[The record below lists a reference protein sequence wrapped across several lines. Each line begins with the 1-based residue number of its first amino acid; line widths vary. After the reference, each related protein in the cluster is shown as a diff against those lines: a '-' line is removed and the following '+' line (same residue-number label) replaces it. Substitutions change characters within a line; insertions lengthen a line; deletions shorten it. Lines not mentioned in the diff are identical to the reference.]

1 MKTHNRFNTILVLLI
16 IILFVCMG
24 YLIYLQFFKNIE
36 GMGNNNSQ
44 EKLNNTLIKITN
56 LLNENNIHD
65 WFIGYGTL
73 LGIVREDSCIENDD
87 DIDIIVNAKEK
98 DKIHNILKNEGFILH
113 HHTCDRIIKTNE
125 TDEYASVDFYLS
137 EVDNKGNFKD
147 NWENVLWS
155 NCYNSEQKLIIYQW
169 KTTYLHLPNDYKTK
183 LVNRYGEDWKT
194 PQNTKGPNPPKEII

>member
-1 MKTHNRFNTILVLLI
+1 
-16 IILFVCMG
+16 MG

-87 DIDIIVNAKEK
+87 DIDIIVNVKEK
-98 DKIHNILKNEGFILH
+98 DKIHNILKNEGFTLD

-194 PQNTKGPNPPKEII
+194 PQDTKGPNPPKEII

>member
-1 MKTHNRFNTILVLLI
+1 
-16 IILFVCMG
+16 MG

-87 DIDIIVNAKEK
+87 DIDIIVNVKEK
-98 DKIHNILKNEGFILH
+98 DKIHNILKNEGFTLD

-125 TDEYASVDFYLS
+125 TAEYASVDFYLS

-194 PQNTKGPNPPKEII
+194 PQDTKGPNPPKEII

>member
-16 IILFVCMG
+16 IILLVCMG

-87 DIDIIVNAKEK
+87 DIDINAL
-98 DKIHNILKNEGFILH
+98 KILISFIITNI
-113 HHTCDRIIKTNE
+113 
-125 TDEYASVDFYLS
+125 
-137 EVDNKGNFKD
+137 
-147 NWENVLWS
+147 
-155 NCYNSEQKLIIYQW
+155 
-169 KTTYLHLPNDYKTK
+169 
-183 LVNRYGEDWKT
+183 
-194 PQNTKGPNPPKEII
+194 

>member
-1 MKTHNRFNTILVLLI
+1 MYYYLKLFFLGIYYFGYLLSASEKEISLVLEDNFGEMSYEAKDDMAYNGGDYNWD
-16 IILFVCMG
+16 ILDVNYKYTNYSSNNFRIQI
-24 YLIYLQFFKNIE
+24 LD
-36 GMGNNNSQ
+36 GNRISS
-44 EKLNNTLIKITN
+44 IS
-56 LLNENNIHD
+56 
-65 WFIGYGTL
+65 FSFG
-73 LGIVREDSCIENDD
+73 
-87 DIDIIVNAKEK
+87 
-98 DKIHNILKNEGFILH
+98 
-113 HHTCDRIIKTNE
+113 TCDRIIKTNE

-194 PQNTKGPNPPKEII
+194 PQDTKGPNPPKEII